1 MPDKDNGRPIA
12 SAARWKQE
20 RGDDTR
26 GESEIQATLDDLR
39 FRRAVERVH
48 GTQAGLD
55 ALDSIRQR
63 SVLEGNHLYHTMR
76 GTFAAELGQTAAA
89 LTHYRQAAK
98 LALLPIE
105 RDFIARRIEECEAA
119 TKL

>member
-48 GTQAGLD
+48 GLGVRAFYEL
-55 ALDSIRQR
+55 LI
-63 SVLEGNHLYHTMR
+63 
-76 GTFAAELGQTAAA
+76 ELGGA
-89 LTHYRQAAK
+89 HS
-98 LALLPIE
+98 IGN
-105 RDFIARRIEECEAA
+105 DIARRVERYSRLDREIVRAIGA
-119 TKL
+119 DRFPSRLLRVVRR